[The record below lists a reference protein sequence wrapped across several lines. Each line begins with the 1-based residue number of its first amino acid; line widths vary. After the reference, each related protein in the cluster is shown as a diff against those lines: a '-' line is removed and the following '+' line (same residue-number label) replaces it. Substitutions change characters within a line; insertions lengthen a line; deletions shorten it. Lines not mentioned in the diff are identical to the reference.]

1 MTSALTDYFE
11 ALERLKTGVP
21 RVVPQGT
28 RITND
33 AVSLEA
39 GRGKGTIKKSRP
51 VFADLIKAI
60 EEATVVRQEAAEK
73 YRALWEEALA
83 REASLLVE
91 LYEARKIVT
100 KFTGGSVLP
109 IRGGGGG
116 GRE

>member
-1 MTSALTDYFE
+1 LKG
-11 ALERLKTGVP
+11 RLKL
-21 RVVPQGT
+21 
-28 RITND
+28 
-33 AVSLEA
+33 A
-39 GRGKGTIKKSRP
+39 K
-51 VFADLIKAI
+51 
-60 EEATVVRQEAAEK
+60 EAAEK